1 LAFCLSG
8 GIDSASL
15 VSIAAKKFD
24 YDVATFSII
33 DTDERYNELDNIL
46 ATVNDIGCKNK
57 QIYIPRDGFFKR
69 LDNLINYHDQPIS
82 TISYYIHSFLSESIS
97 KNGYKV
103 AISGTAADELVTGYY
118 DHYNFYLYEMRKS
131 ENYKKYLNNWKK
143 TFGKI
148 VRNPYLKNPEIFF
161 NNPSFRNHIYLNKDE
176 FESFLKTDFSEPFY
190 EEKYSN
196 SLLRNR
202 MLNELFHESIPVI
215 LHEDDLNSM
224 LYSIENRSPY
234 LDLNLFNISYSIPN
248 EYLIQEGYAK
258 YILRESMKGI
268 LNEKVRTDWKKVGFN
283 ASINSLLDLKDD
295 EIKNYLLQDSEIYR
309 FVKRSS
315 IEKIIDKKP
324 MSNSY
329 SKFMFSFINAR
340 IFLERN
346 KIKEE

>member
-1 LAFCLSG
+1 
-8 GIDSASL
+8 
-15 VSIAAKKFD
+15 
-24 YDVATFSII
+24 
-33 DTDERYNELDNIL
+33 
-46 ATVNDIGCKNK
+46 
-57 QIYIPRDGFFKR
+57 
-69 LDNLINYHDQPIS
+69 
-82 TISYYIHSFLSESIS
+82 
-97 KNGYKV
+97 
-103 AISGTAADELVTGYY
+103 
-118 DHYNFYLYEMRKS
+118 
-131 ENYKKYLNNWKK
+131 
-143 TFGKI
+143 
-148 VRNPYLKNPEIFF
+148 
-161 NNPSFRNHIYLNKDE
+161 
-176 FESFLKTDFSEPFY
+176 
-190 EEKYSN
+190 
-196 SLLRNR
+196 